1 MLSLLFHF
9 TVVPGDTVIEAS
21 VKLIFTMLTVLDEG
35 GGAVLLE
42 LLPLEHEIKTVEN
55 NKLKLTN
62 PVILLMFFIFF
73 ILNCERKMIE
83 SLLSISTTQRLLRRL
98 RGDRSDSKNCMV
110 EHCDLVPNERTS
122 KMLKIKPGYKR
133 QGKSANYQIQSL
145 TNSECR

>member
-9 TVVPGDTVIEAS
+9 TVVPGDTVIEAG
-21 VKLIFTMLTVLDEG
+21 VKLIFTMLTVLDEE

-98 RGDRSDSKNCMV
+98 RGDRSDSKS
-110 EHCDLVPNERTS
+110 HGGTL
-122 KMLKIKPGYKR
+122 
-133 QGKSANYQIQSL
+133 
-145 TNSECR
+145 